1 MIGPEN
7 SRLSLSLS
15 QSIIC
20 KIKTNHVLVAR
31 VFSVGFTLS
40 SHWLLTVFSFLPTG
54 CCDNFGFINFQIEAG
69 GGAETVIEQLKQE
82 KVHFVHVHR
91 YHFHD
96 C

>member
-1 MIGPEN
+1 M
-7 SRLSLSLS
+7 
-15 QSIIC
+15 
-20 KIKTNHVLVAR
+20 
-31 VFSVGFTLS
+31 VGFTLS
-40 SHWLLTVFSFLPTG
+40 SHWLLKIFSFIPTG

-96 C
+96 CKCSWKLQLVSITFKLLVSLIAHFFLT

>member
-1 MIGPEN
+1 MPAF
-7 SRLSLSLS
+7 SRALGR
-15 QSIIC
+15 
-20 KIKTNHVLVAR
+20 A
-31 VFSVGFTLS
+31 FSRALGIVVGFTLS
-40 SHWLLTVFSFLPTG
+40 SHWLLKIFSFLPTG

-96 C
+96 YKYS

>member
-1 MIGPEN
+1 MFI
-7 SRLSLSLS
+7 
-15 QSIIC
+15 
-20 KIKTNHVLVAR
+20 
-31 VFSVGFTLS
+31 
-40 SHWLLTVFSFLPTG
+40 PTG